1 MELVEKLL
9 DSHGESKSSIWFRRQ
24 PVTSSVLEEF
34 SVQIVAPSDD
44 NADHID
50 TIVNVYDDIHI
61 FHNIPACDV
70 GMMMCKIYYVGTYQY
85 CYHIC
90 TSIDCTGFV

>member
-34 SVQIVAPSDD
+34 SVQSVAPSDD

-50 TIVNVYDDIHI
+50 T
-61 FHNIPACDV
+61 
-70 GMMMCKIYYVGTYQY
+70 YY
-85 CYHIC
+85 C
-90 TSIDCTGFV
+90 

>member
-9 DSHGESKSSIWFRRQ
+9 DSHGESKSSIWFR

-70 GMMMCKIYYVGTYQY
+70 GMMM
-85 CYHIC
+85 
-90 TSIDCTGFV
+90 